1 MKSNLTEK
9 GQRDLVLIKSALE
22 TGDTKAY
29 TKLMQIYRDPI
40 FFMLKEKINNEEV
53 AKDLTIETLGKAFK
67 KLHLYQPNFAFSTWI
82 FTIARN
88 NCIDYLR
95 KNKLPTISIDKVSIH
110 DDGSHKHFDL
120 PSSDLN
126 PEALVIQK
134 QRIRILRDIV
144 EQLKPKY
151 RDLVKLRYFKEFSYD
166 EISEKLELPL
176 GTIKAQLHRAREQ
189 LFNIVSGKKESL

>member
-82 FTIARN
+82 YTIARN

-95 KNKLPTISIDKVSIH
+95 KNKLPTVSIDKISIH

-120 PSSDLN
+120 PSSDPN

-166 EISEKLELPL
+166 EISEELELPL